1 MEIYGERS
9 EIKENDFPSKEL
21 QFTEIFSG
29 FFSFKCNLTR
39 GFFLFPAA
47 YSKLTDR
54 QVEIPRGQEKGEVRV
69 KESQVKQIQDKSII
83 LINHN

>member
-1 MEIYGERS
+1 MIS
-9 EIKENDFPSKEL
+9 L
-21 QFTEIFSG
+21 QKNCSLQKYLVG